1 MTTTTDQQTQ
11 TLRIRDLDEAAFR
24 ERYASDRY
32 TATVLTNRLEYL
44 LDHVCAKLLQC
55 AFSPMLRDLYDFGA
69 TVTGPRHLNYPTPVV
84 GKGLACFT
92 GTMTESVKNT
102 VEEYGHDALR
112 PGDVIIANDPYRTGT
127 HVNDVLFIRP
137 VFHDDQIV
145 NFITIKAHQLD
156 IGGSVPGGFSA
167 TKTSI
172 YENGLVISPRTLV
185 REGLLDV
192 PTWSLIMDN
201 ARFGDTIGDDIKTI
215 ISCLEL
221 GNELMLKTIEH
232 YGVET
237 IHGTTRFMID
247 ADAERLATALLALP
261 DGEWTGEGLIDA
273 DGLDASESYPVKVT
287 LRKRGERLEVD
298 LSGSARQTRTSANS
312 TYLDTKT
319 AVGVAL
325 KYLLD
330 PSNPFTSG
338 LYRSVDIVMPDGSIV
353 NALPPDGVVFLY
365 GDATNAIITAM
376 MKALSKVL
384 GEEAMAGDYGSPN
397 IHTGF
402 GLDEATGQ
410 VWVSSGVGG
419 GERGPWGATKAGD
432 ADSYQLF
439 FQANGLDLA
448 VEMSEVDAP
457 VAVLCREYEPDT
469 LGAGYHRG
477 GAAILKDTMWLAPAQ
492 HNITPDRVREV
503 TGFGVNGGMSG
514 TNGGVWLWEDGGQ
527 RGDLAGATKVA
538 GVFDPETGAVNGSGD
553 YAYFGAHK
561 NWPTPPGAVF
571 RYLTNG
577 GGGWGEPLEREPE
590 RVIRDVRDGY
600 ITIDFAA
607 EQYGVVVSGDPELDP
622 EGLVLEEA
630 ATNMLRGQMRNMP
643 HR

>member
-1 MTTTTDQQTQ
+1 MTTNTQ
-11 TLRIRDLDEAAFR
+11 HVRTGARIRDLDQQAFH
-24 ERYASDRY
+24 ERYRCDRY

-84 GKGLACFT
+84 GKGLPCFT

-137 VFHDDQIV
+137 VFHESQII

-185 REGLLDV
+185 REGVLDV
-192 PTWSLIMDN
+192 QTWSLIMDN
-201 ARFGDTIGDDIKTI
+201 ARFGETIGDDIKTI

-221 GNELMLKTIEH
+221 GNELMLRTVGH
-232 YGVET
+232 YGVDALN
-237 IHGTTRFMID
+237 GTTKFMID
-247 ADAERLATALLALP
+247 ADAERVAAALLALP
-261 DGEWTGEGLIDA
+261 DGDWSGEGLIDA
-273 DGLDASESYPVKVT
+273 DGLDDSESYPVVVT

-298 LSGSARQTRTSANS
+298 LSGSARQTRTSVNS

-365 GDATNAIITAM
+365 GDASNAVITAT
-376 MKALSKVL
+376 MKAMGKVL
-384 GEEAMAGDYGSPN
+384 GEQAIAGDYGSPN
-397 IHTGF
+397 IHTGV
-402 GLDEATGQ
+402 GVDPATGQ
-410 VWVSSGVGG
+410 TWVSSGVGG
-419 GERGPWGATKAGD
+419 GERGPWGATQAGD
-432 ADSYQLF
+432 ADSYQVF

-448 VEMSEVDAP
+448 VEVSEIDAP
-457 VAVLCREYEPDT
+457 LAVLHREYAPDT

-477 GAAILKDTMWLAPAQ
+477 GAAVCKDTMWLTPAH

-503 TGFGVNGGMSG
+503 TGFGVNGGDSG
-514 TNGGVWLWEDGGQ
+514 TNGGVWLWDQAGEH
-527 RGDLAGATKVA
+527 GDLATATRVA
-538 GVFDPETGAVNGSGD
+538 GVFDPDTGKVDANGE
-553 YAYFGAHK
+553 YAYFGAQK
-561 NWPTPPGAVF
+561 SWSTEAGAVF

-577 GGGWGEPLEREPE
+577 GGGWGEPLAREPE
-590 RVIRDVRDGY
+590 RVLSDVRDGY
-600 ITIDFAA
+600 ISIGFAA
-607 EQYGVVVSGDPELDP
+607 SRYGVAITGDPDNDP
-622 EGLVLEEA
+622 EGLVLDQES
-630 ATNMLRGQMRNMP
+630 TIRLRAQMGQRVP
-643 HR
+643 

>member
-1 MTTTTDQQTQ
+1 MTTTAEHTQ
-11 TLRIRDLDEAAFR
+11 TLRIRDLDDAAFR
-24 ERYASDRY
+24 ERYSGDRY
-32 TATVLTNRLEYL
+32 TATILTNRLEYL

-102 VEEYGHDALR
+102 VEEYGHENLL

-137 VFHDDQIV
+137 VFHDGQII
-145 NFITIKAHQLD
+145 NFVTIKAHQLD

-192 PTWSLIMDN
+192 QTWSLIMDN
-201 ARFGDTIGDDIKTI
+201 ARFGATIGDDIKTI

-221 GNELMLKTIEH
+221 GNELMLKTVNH
-232 YGVET
+232 YGVDA
-237 IHGTTRFMID
+237 INGTTRFMID
-247 ADAERLATALLALP
+247 ADAERVSTALLALP
-261 DGEWTGEGLIDA
+261 DGEWTSEGLIDA
-273 DGLDASESYPVKVT
+273 DGLDASESYPVVVT

-298 LSGSARQTRTSANS
+298 LSGSARQTRTSVNS

-330 PSNPFTSG
+330 PANPFTSG
-338 LYRSVDIVMPDGSIV
+338 LYRSVDIIMPDGSIV
-353 NALPPDGVVFLY
+353 NALPPDGVVFMY

-376 MKALSKVL
+376 MKALGKVL
-384 GEEAMAGDYGSPN
+384 GEDAMGGDYGSPN
-397 IHTGF
+397 IHTGV
-402 GLDEATGQ
+402 GLDPETGRT
-410 VWVSSGVGG
+410 WVSSGVGG

-457 VAVLCREYEPDT
+457 VAVLRREYEPDT

-477 GAAILKDTMWLAPAQ
+477 GAAVLKDTIWLAPAQ

-503 TGFGVNGGMSG
+503 TGFGVNGGESG
-514 TNGGVWLWEDGGQ
+514 TNGGVWLWEDGTQ
-527 RGDLAGATKVA
+527 RGDLVGATKVA
-538 GVFDPETGAVNGSGD
+538 GVFNPETGSVDGNGE
-553 YAYFGAHK
+553 YAYFGAK
-561 NWPTPPGAVF
+561 KTWPTPSGAVF

-577 GGGWGEPLEREPE
+577 GGGWGDPLDREPD
-590 RVIRDVRDGY
+590 RVVRDVRDGY
-600 ITIDFAA
+600 ITMGFARLT
-607 EQYGVVVSGDPELDP
+607 YGVIVTGDPELDP
-622 EGLVLEEA
+622 EGLVLDEP
-630 ATNMLRGQMRNMP
+630 ATSALRAEMKEDPIG
-643 HR
+643 